1 MNIEQI
7 LDKKDY
13 KTCNEAYDVLQEYA
27 LQQGFA
33 VAKTGGNDHFCKFKC
48 VHGGPGPRR
57 VHRKKVDN
65 KKDDDSNKKGGII
78 SNDGN
83 EEKKI
88 KDKNGILKKIS
99 ERKTR
104 EGEHNCEWVLRISK
118 RKTRW
123 AFTTK
128 LSDITPHSHPMSST
142 PIIYREHRVVYGQEC
157 RKLTNQLK
165 AGIKPR
171 QIINVQSMDEPP
183 VVVAPISVVESIS
196 SATMSSNTLPPA
208 TPLLASTYFT
218 PVEFEII
225 SE

>member
-1 MNIEQI
+1 MFYIFFI
-7 LDKKDY
+7 
-13 KTCNEAYDVLQEYA
+13 
-27 LQQGFA
+27 
-33 VAKTGGNDHFCKFKC
+33 
-48 VHGGPGPRR
+48 
-57 VHRKKVDN
+57 
-65 KKDDDSNKKGGII
+65 DDSNTKGGTI

-83 EEKKI
+83 KEKKI
-88 KDKNGILKKIS
+88 KDKNGILKKIP

-142 PIIYREHRVVYGQEC
+142 PIIYREHRAVYGQER

-171 QIINVQSMDEPP
+171 QIINLQSMDEPP
-183 VVVAPISVVESIS
+183 VVVAPILVVESIS
-196 SATMSSNTLPPA
+196 SVTMSSYTLPPA
-208 TPLLASTYFT
+208 TPLLVPTRVPILSAMPQQQMQNSNLILSKDLYNLQQKIRADDNKRGNY
-218 PVEFEII
+218 EEMAEIYNFL
-225 SE
+225 